1 MSIKFYNEMG
11 ETDHLVKGNWREI
24 VRVMKKVVL
33 LLGVVIFAQ
42 NVAAQDTKIGIL
54 NAIQALFNSDAARVV
69 QEELEQEFAQ
79 DEQRATELTEEL
91 TALQEQYQQN
101 EAVMSEDEVRRM
113 NSDAQ
118 DLQVQLQLI
127 QERVQTA
134 LQEKNQEFVQSM
146 QEELTQAVTDVVAEG
161 GFDLILNTESAPY
174 FAPVLDITARVTAK
188 LNQNSQVIND
198 SLKLGMNNDEG
209 YDYKKD
215 FEERFKPRFRNPV
228 TTGWQLIDDICKG
241 GLGQKELGVVI
252 APTGA
257 GKSMALVHLGTQA
270 LKEGK
275 EPSLDE
281 LLREQTE
288 VEMRIPAL
296 LPDDYIPDVNTRLSM
311 YKRIASVTSS
321 DELSELKVELIGIV

>member
-1 MSIKFYNEMG
+1 MG
-11 ETDHLVKGNWREI
+11 ETDHLVKGKWREI
-24 VRVMKKVVL
+24 VRILKSFIL
-33 LLGVVIFAQ
+33 ILWLATFAQ
-42 NVAAQDTKIGIL
+42 NAAAQDAKIGIL

-91 TALQEQYQQN
+91 TTLQEQYQQN

-188 LNQNSQVIND
+188 LNQNSQVVNG
-198 SLKLGMNNDEG
+198 S
-209 YDYKKD
+209 
-215 FEERFKPRFRNPV
+215 
-228 TTGWQLIDDICKG
+228 
-241 GLGQKELGVVI
+241 
-252 APTGA
+252 
-257 GKSMALVHLGTQA
+257 
-270 LKEGK
+270 
-275 EPSLDE
+275 
-281 LLREQTE
+281 EQ
-288 VEMRIPAL
+288 
-296 LPDDYIPDVNTRLSM
+296 
-311 YKRIASVTSS
+311 
-321 DELSELKVELIGIV
+321 

>member
-1 MSIKFYNEMG
+1 MLTVSIKFYREMG
-11 ETDHLVKGNWREI
+11 ETHHLVKGKWREI
-24 VRVMKKVVL
+24 VRILKSFIL
-33 LLGVVIFAQ
+33 ILWLATFAQ
-42 NVAAQDTKIGIL
+42 NAAAQDAKIGIL

-91 TALQEQYQQN
+91 TTLQEQYQQN

-146 QEELTQAVTDVVAEG
+146 QEELTQAVMDVVAEG

-188 LNQNSQVIND
+188 LNENSQ
-198 SLKLGMNNDEG
+198 
-209 YDYKKD
+209 
-215 FEERFKPRFRNPV
+215 
-228 TTGWQLIDDICKG
+228 
-241 GLGQKELGVVI
+241 
-252 APTGA
+252 
-257 GKSMALVHLGTQA
+257 
-270 LKEGK
+270 
-275 EPSLDE
+275 
-281 LLREQTE
+281 
-288 VEMRIPAL
+288 
-296 LPDDYIPDVNTRLSM
+296 
-311 YKRIASVTSS
+311 ASSGS
-321 DELSELKVELIGIV
+321 DQ

>member
-1 MSIKFYNEMG
+1 MG
-11 ETDHLVKGNWREI
+11 ETEHLVKGKWREI
-24 VRVMKKVVL
+24 VRILKSFIL
-33 LLGVVIFAQ
+33 ILWLATFAQ
-42 NVAAQDTKIGIL
+42 NAAAQDAKIGIL

-91 TALQEQYQQN
+91 TTLQEQYQQN

-146 QEELTQAVTDVVAEG
+146 QEELTQAVMDVVAEG

-188 LNQNSQVIND
+188 LNENSQAN
-198 SLKLGMNNDEG
+198 SG
-209 YDYKKD
+209 
-215 FEERFKPRFRNPV
+215 
-228 TTGWQLIDDICKG
+228 
-241 GLGQKELGVVI
+241 
-252 APTGA
+252 
-257 GKSMALVHLGTQA
+257 S
-270 LKEGK
+270 
-275 EPSLDE
+275 
-281 LLREQTE
+281 EQ
-288 VEMRIPAL
+288 
-296 LPDDYIPDVNTRLSM
+296 
-311 YKRIASVTSS
+311 
-321 DELSELKVELIGIV
+321 